1 MSSDRFSNLRFLF
14 RTDAFFAKPLSSE
27 EIMDNQKS
35 TKFKKTK
42 LLPGAIVFLGLVLYF
57 NIRFE
62 NEMDI
67 IDWAVVLIGVTY
79 LIIAMFKDRRR
90 N

>member
-1 MSSDRFSNLRFLF
+1 
-14 RTDAFFAKPLSSE
+14 
-27 EIMDNQKS
+27 MDNQKN

-62 NEMDI
+62 NEMNM
-67 IDWAVVLIGVTY
+67 IDWAVILIGVIY
-79 LIIAMFKDRRR
+79 LIIALLKDYRR

>member
-1 MSSDRFSNLRFLF
+1 MND
-14 RTDAFFAKPLSSE
+14 
-27 EIMDNQKS
+27 QKN

-62 NEMDI
+62 NEMDM
-67 IDWAVVLIGVTY
+67 IDWAVILIGVIY
-79 LIIAMFKDRRR
+79 LIIAMLKDYRR

>member
-1 MSSDRFSNLRFLF
+1 
-14 RTDAFFAKPLSSE
+14 
-27 EIMDNQKS
+27 MDNEKN

-62 NEMDI
+62 NEMDM
-67 IDWAVVLIGVTY
+67 IDWVVILIGVIY
-79 LIIAMFKDRRR
+79 LIIAVLKDHK
-90 N
+90 

>member
-1 MSSDRFSNLRFLF
+1 MNY
-14 RTDAFFAKPLSSE
+14 
-27 EIMDNQKS
+27 QKNV
-35 TKFKKTK
+35 KFKKTK

-62 NEMDI
+62 NEMDM
-67 IDWAVVLIGVTY
+67 IDWAIILIG
-79 LIIAMFKDRRR
+79 IIYVIVAMLKDHRR

>member
-1 MSSDRFSNLRFLF
+1 MENQ
-14 RTDAFFAKPLSSE
+14 
-27 EIMDNQKS
+27 IDN
-35 TKFKKTK
+35 KFKKTK

-62 NEMDI
+62 NEMDM
-67 IDWAVVLIGVTY
+67 IDWAVILIGVIY
-79 LIIAMFKDRRR
+79 LIIALFNDHRR

>member
-1 MSSDRFSNLRFLF
+1 
-14 RTDAFFAKPLSSE
+14 
-27 EIMDNQKS
+27 MDNQKN

-62 NEMDI
+62 HEMDM
-67 IDWAVVLIGVTY
+67 IDWAVILIGLIY
-79 LIIAMFKDRRR
+79 LIIALLKDHRR

>member
-1 MSSDRFSNLRFLF
+1 
-14 RTDAFFAKPLSSE
+14 
-27 EIMDNQKS
+27 MDNQKN

-57 NIRFE
+57 NVRFE
-62 NEMDI
+62 NEMDM
-67 IDWAVVLIGVTY
+67 IDWAVILIGVVY
-79 LIIAMFKDRRR
+79 LIIAMLKDHRR

>member
-1 MSSDRFSNLRFLF
+1 
-14 RTDAFFAKPLSSE
+14 
-27 EIMDNQKS
+27 MDNQKN

-62 NEMDI
+62 NEMNM
-67 IDWAVVLIGVTY
+67 IDWAVILIGVIY
-79 LIIAMFKDRRR
+79 VIIAMLKDHRR

>member
-1 MSSDRFSNLRFLF
+1 
-14 RTDAFFAKPLSSE
+14 
-27 EIMDNQKS
+27 MDNQKN

-62 NEMDI
+62 NEMDM
-67 IDWAVVLIGVTY
+67 IDWAVILIGVIY
-79 LIIAMFKDRRR
+79 VIIAMLKDHRRS
-90 N
+90 

>member
-1 MSSDRFSNLRFLF
+1 M
-14 RTDAFFAKPLSSE
+14 AKPLSSE
-27 EIMDNQKS
+27 EIMDNQKN
-35 TKFKKTK
+35 TEFKKTK

-62 NEMDI
+62 HEMDM
-67 IDWAVVLIGVTY
+67 IDWSVILLGLIYV
-79 LIIAMFKDRRR
+79 IIAMLKDHRR

>member
-1 MSSDRFSNLRFLF
+1 
-14 RTDAFFAKPLSSE
+14 
-27 EIMDNQKS
+27 MDNQKN

-62 NEMDI
+62 NEMDM
-67 IDWAVVLIGVTY
+67 IDWAVILIGVIY
-79 LIIAMFKDRRR
+79 VIIAMLKDHRR